1 MVVSICLMVFNK
13 SYGPSPPFGGFRS
26 PTKVAWLTMVGMMVG
41 HVCSRITKLKTIDSR
56 ICMLGT
62 MVITPKSQENT

>member
-1 MVVSICLMVFNK
+1 
-13 SYGPSPPFGGFRS
+13 
-26 PTKVAWLTMVGMMVG
+26 MVG